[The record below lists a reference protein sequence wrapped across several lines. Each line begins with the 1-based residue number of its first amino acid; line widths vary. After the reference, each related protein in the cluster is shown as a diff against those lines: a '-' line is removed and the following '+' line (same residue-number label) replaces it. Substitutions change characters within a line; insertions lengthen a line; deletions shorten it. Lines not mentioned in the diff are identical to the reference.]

1 MFAYCG
7 NNPVNRK
14 DTSGQGWLA
23 ALKVVV
29 VIVIIV
35 VVVIVVAE
43 IAKDAIINKQEGINP
58 VEKELAKKDPIGAYK
73 GNKAKEIANQY
84 QQELYPNT
92 CRKDANQANAFKH
105 AMWNAV
111 MTDMIGEERAKQ
123 FADAHEEPWLEKQPD
138 LCAMDHYFNEIGRQI
153 AIQNKGQGYDVFA
166 QKIQEAIKENKE
178 YVIAWDE
185 GN

>member
-1 MFAYCG
+1 MQGDVSLVPFLTGSGGTISSSAAYSMFAYCG

-73 GNKAKEIANQY
+73 GNKAKEIAK
-84 QQELYPNT
+84 PISAGT
-92 CRKDANQANAFKH
+92 ISKH
-105 AMWNAV
+105 M
-111 MTDMIGEERAKQ
+111 R
-123 FADAHEEPWLEKQPD
+123 
-138 LCAMDHYFNEIGRQI
+138 
-153 AIQNKGQGYDVFA
+153 
-166 QKIQEAIKENKE
+166 
-178 YVIAWDE
+178 E
-185 GN
+185 GCKSSQCI